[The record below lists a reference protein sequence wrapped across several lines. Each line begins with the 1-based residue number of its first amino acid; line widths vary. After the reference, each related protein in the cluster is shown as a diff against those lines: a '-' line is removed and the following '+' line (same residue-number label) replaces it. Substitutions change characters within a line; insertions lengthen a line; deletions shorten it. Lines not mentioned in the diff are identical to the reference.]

1 MGMQTDV
8 LSVQVTG
15 ADTDVEYPTRV
26 KALYVVADTA
36 GGSMQLIDGGASGD
50 TVCTLDM
57 IADTAEYL
65 LIPGEGIRFKQY
77 VYVDAS
83 NVSSVTVFHG

>member
-1 MGMQTDV
+1 
-8 LSVQVTG
+8 
-15 ADTDVEYPTRV
+15 
-26 KALYVVADTA
+26 
-36 GGSMQLIDGGASGD
+36 MQLIDGGASGD